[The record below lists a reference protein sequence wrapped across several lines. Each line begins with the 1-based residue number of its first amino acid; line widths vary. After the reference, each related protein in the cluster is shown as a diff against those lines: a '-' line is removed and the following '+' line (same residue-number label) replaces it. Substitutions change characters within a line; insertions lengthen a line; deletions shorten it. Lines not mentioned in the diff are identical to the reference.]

1 MAVDVN
7 QIKRNNRGF
16 GFIEALGSFINNVKF
31 KRGFDESQLGKDTK
45 DSYIWKALSC
55 MGEEYGEVVYEN
67 VLNYLDNVA
76 NVDLCKIKALQSMM
90 KVVSIEY
97 DVLKSFSAIPVEIAN
112 LMDVLSINRKYLLDS
127 KTFKEDFILLLKEN
141 GVIKQPQPDPALSVE
156 LRSDALSSVS
166 TDLPYL
172 DENKY
177 KDFLYSVYNTVLT
190 SYVYMQYA
198 DAEAGVD
205 NRSGKTYIYEYIKDE
220 MLANQAGSDA
230 TDSSS
235 YYQKMA

>member
-1 MAVDVN
+1 
-7 QIKRNNRGF
+7 
-16 GFIEALGSFINNVKF
+16 
-31 KRGFDESQLGKDTK
+31 
-45 DSYIWKALSC
+45 

-90 KVVSIEY
+90 KVVGIEY

-127 KTFKEDFILLLKEN
+127 KTFKEDFISLLKEN
-141 GVIKQPQPDPALSVE
+141 GVIKQAQLDPNLSAELMPDT
-156 LRSDALSSVS
+156 LSSIS
-166 TDLPYL
+166 ADLSYI

-177 KDFLYSVYNTVLT
+177 KNFLYNVYNTVLT
-190 SYVYMQYA
+190 SYVYMKYA

-205 NRSGKTYIYEYIKDE
+205 SRSDKTYIYEYIKDE
-220 MLANQAGSDA
+220 ILANQAGSD
-230 TDSSS
+230 TIDSSS
-235 YYQKMA
+235 YYQKMAQLKIKYNLAKSFN

>member
-7 QIKRNNRGF
+7 QIKKNNRGF
-16 GFIEALGSFINNVKF
+16 GFVEALGSFINNVKF
-31 KRGFDESQLGKDTK
+31 KHGFDESRLGKDTK

-90 KVVSIEY
+90 KVVGIEY

-127 KTFKEDFILLLKEN
+127 KTFKEDFISLLKEN
-141 GVIKQPQPDPALSVE
+141 GVIKQAQPDLALSVE
-156 LRSDALSSVS
+156 LKSDTLSSMS
-166 TDLPYL
+166 ADLLYL

-177 KDFLYSVYNTVLT
+177 KDFLYGVYNAVLT
-190 SYVYMQYA
+190 SYVYMKYA
-198 DAEAGVD
+198 DAEAGID
-205 NRSGKTYIYEYIKDE
+205 NKSGKTYIYEYIKDE
-220 MLANQAGSDA
+220 MLAN
-230 TDSSS
+230 
-235 YYQKMA
+235 